1 MFRESRVETGG
12 KILFK
17 PFNFL
22 FRLVNFKCLGSV
34 RSKMPGIIYSMT
46 RTVPQAQLIGSKD
59 TDIPVLSERIGAESS
74 KLPVL
79 SVTKE

>member
-1 MFRESRVETGG
+1 
-12 KILFK
+12 
-17 PFNFL
+17 
-22 FRLVNFKCLGSV
+22 
-34 RSKMPGIIYSMT
+34 MT